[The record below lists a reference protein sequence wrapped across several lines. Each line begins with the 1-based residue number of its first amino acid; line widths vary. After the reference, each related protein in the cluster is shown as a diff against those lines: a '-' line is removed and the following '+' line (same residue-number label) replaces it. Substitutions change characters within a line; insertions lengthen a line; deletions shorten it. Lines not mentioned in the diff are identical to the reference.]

1 MLVVTSENFEQ
12 EVLNAQGPVLVDFFA
27 DWCMPCKMFAPIL
40 EDAQEQLGSRVKIV
54 KINIDE
60 SIQLAQKYRVMS
72 IPTLKLF
79 TGEEEPRA
87 TFVGAMSQEEL
98 VDIARPSMLH
108 VRTLAQWSLKN
119 LHRADRWQQQKLWK
133 TIQDSLTVSMD
144 LNSVCR

>member
-12 EVLNAQGPVLVDFFA
+12 EVLNAKVPVLVDFFA

-40 EDAQEQLGSRVKIV
+40 EDAQEELGNRVKIV

-79 TGEEEPRA
+79 TGDEEPRA
-87 TFVGAMSQEEL
+87 TFVGAMSPDELEEW
-98 VDIARPSMLH
+98 VDERL
-108 VRTLAQWSLKN
+108 
-119 LHRADRWQQQKLWK
+119 
-133 TIQDSLTVSMD
+133 
-144 LNSVCR
+144 